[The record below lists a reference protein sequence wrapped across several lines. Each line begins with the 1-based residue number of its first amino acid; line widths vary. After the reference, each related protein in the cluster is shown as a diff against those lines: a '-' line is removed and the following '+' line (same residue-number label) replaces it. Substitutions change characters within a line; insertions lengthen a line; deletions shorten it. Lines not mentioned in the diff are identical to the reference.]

1 MTFPRKARCFKSVI
15 RRGVNGGVPMTPVE
29 WRKIP
34 TVLYPQEVLD
44 KSFKRA
50 SKQSDLVE
58 DPDKYHRV
66 RKQMAR
72 MIQASSDTIAETLLK
87 WIDKWPSL
95 NAQSSFDQALVD
107 AAVGADEY
115 RRNLGAIQWAAQR
128 VRSIAGESQSKML
141 RYRNI
146 EAFHN
151 ERRHAY
157 GRMSSIIDQI
167 SQNILWLGEA
177 RDILRKLPSI
187 DASEPC
193 IVVAG
198 APNVGKSAL
207 ITVLSSGEP
216 EVASYPFTTKRL
228 HVGHFDH
235 RRRTYQLVDTPGLL
249 DRPMTERNQIEM
261 QAIAA
266 LENIGDLVLFLIDLS
281 EDGGVDLENQKN
293 LLSEVEELL
302 SDKEIIVVYSKA
314 DLIDQNNEGKI
325 WVSSTT
331 GLGVEELRSKII
343 DAVDADAII
352 DPLKLPS
359 DWPRENEEIEPIGSP
374 EEIAKRREKA
384 EMHAPRWEREMR
396 RKKNERA

>member
-1 MTFPRKARCFKSVI
+1 MAS
-15 RRGVNGGVPMTPVE
+15 VE
-29 WRKIP
+29 WRRIP

-66 RKQMAR
+66 RKQMSR
-72 MIQASSDTIAETLLK
+72 MVQASSDTIAETLLK
-87 WIDKWPSL
+87 WVDKWPSL

-115 RRNLGAIQWAAQR
+115 RRNLGAIQWAAER

-146 EAFHN
+146 EAFHS

-193 IVVAG
+193 IVVTG

-266 LENIGDLVLFLIDLS
+266 LENIGDVVLFLLDLTEDS
-281 EDGGVDLENQKN
+281 EMSLENQEN
-293 LLSEVEELL
+293 LLAEVSELL
-302 SDKEIIVVYSKA
+302 SDKEIIIVHSKA
-314 DLIDQNNEGKI
+314 DLIDEIERDNMS
-325 WVSSTT
+325 VSSTT
-331 GLGVEELRSKII
+331 GIGIEELRLKLI
-343 DAVDADAII
+343 DTIDADAVI
-352 DPLKLPS
+352 DPLNLPN
-359 DWPRENEEIEPIGSP
+359 DWPREDEEIEPIGSP

-396 RKKNERA
+396 KKKKRRD

>member
-1 MTFPRKARCFKSVI
+1 MAS
-15 RRGVNGGVPMTPVE
+15 VE
-29 WRKIP
+29 WRRIP

-66 RKQMAR
+66 RKQMSR
-72 MIQASSDTIAETLLK
+72 MVQASSDTIAETLLK
-87 WIDKWPSL
+87 WVDKWPSL

-115 RRNLGAIQWAAQR
+115 RRNLGAIQWAAER

-146 EAFHN
+146 EAFHS

-193 IVVAG
+193 IVVTG

-266 LENIGDLVLFLIDLS
+266 LENIGDVVLFLLDLT
-281 EDGGVDLENQKN
+281 EDSDMSLENQEN
-293 LLSEVEELL
+293 LLAEVSDLL
-302 SDKEIIVVYSKA
+302 SDKEIIIVYSKA
-314 DLIDQNNEGKI
+314 DLIDEIEEGNMS
-325 WVSSTT
+325 VSSTT
-331 GLGVEELRSKII
+331 GIGIEELRLKLIETI
-343 DAVDADAII
+343 DADAVI
-352 DPLKLPS
+352 DPLALPD
-359 DWPRENEEIEPIGSP
+359 DWPRVNEEIEPIGSP

-384 EMHAPRWEREMR
+384 EMHAPRWEREMQKKKKR
-396 RKKNERA
+396 RD

>member
-1 MTFPRKARCFKSVI
+1 MAS
-15 RRGVNGGVPMTPVE
+15 VE
-29 WRKIP
+29 WRRIP

-44 KSFKRA
+44 KAFRRA

-72 MIQASSDTIAETLLK
+72 MVQAASDTMAETLLN

-107 AAVGADEY
+107 AAIGADEF
-115 RRNLGAIQWAAQR
+115 RKNLGAIQWAADR
-128 VRSIAGESQSKML
+128 VRQIAGESQSKMMK
-141 RYRNI
+141 YRNI
-146 EAFHN
+146 EAFHA

-157 GRMSSIIDQI
+157 GRMSSIIEQI
-167 SQNILWLGEA
+167 GDNILWLGEA
-177 RDILRKLPSI
+177 RNILRQLPSI

-207 ITVLSSGEP
+207 ITVLSSGVP

-228 HVGHFDH
+228 HVGHFQH
-235 RRRTYQLVDTPGLL
+235 RRRKYQMVDTPGLL
-249 DRPMTERNQIEM
+249 DRPMAERNQIEM

-266 LENIGDLVLFLIDLS
+266 LENVGDVVLFLIDLS
-281 EDGGVDLENQKN
+281 EGTGMNVDKQFHLMN
-293 LLSEVEELL
+293 EVKELL
-302 SDKEIIVVYSKA
+302 AERPMLVAYSKS
-314 DLIDQNNEGKI
+314 DLLEETSSEYMRISSQSGEGID
-325 WVSSTT
+325 
-331 GLGVEELRSKII
+331 ELRSQLVDVI
-343 DAVDADAII
+343 DADAII
-352 DPLKLPS
+352 DPLELPD
-359 DWPRENEEIEPIGSP
+359 DWHRQNESIGPIGSP
-374 EEIAKRREKA
+374 EEIAQRREKA

-396 RKKNERA
+396 KRK